1 MRFDGDAAERE
12 AEAPNAFM
20 VQPLHVVDDER
31 DRAGLGELRQQ
42 SPDRQGIGLAP
53 VGFGTLQG
61 NGKGAALRTR
71 EAAVRSLGK
80 LADQLGE
87 PRKGQSLVELGRSD
101 RKHPSPADLG
111 QLSCGPQQAALAS
124 TGIAGCDHASTTD

>member
-1 MRFDGDAAERE
+1 
-12 AEAPNAFM
+12 M

-42 SPDRQGIGLAP
+42 SPDRQGYRQGIGLAP

-80 LADQLGE
+80 LADQFGE

-111 QLSCGPQQAALAS
+111 QLSCGPQQAALPS